1 VATASKR
8 ETPADA
14 SPEVAL
20 LLCCARTHLDAET
33 ASRARACFQ
42 QTLRWDDLLKTALR
56 HKVMPLLYRQ
66 LKANFNESVPAGFM
80 ERLRDYFYLNAARN
94 HLLTEELCE
103 VLGLFERNGI
113 RAVPYKGAALAKSVY
128 GDAAFRQFSDLD
140 IFIHREDVAKASE
153 LLHLRDYRR
162 ERQLTSAQ
170 EAVFL
175 KIECEHLF
183 ISNQGSVF
191 LDLHWGFAPAYFPFK
206 LDSESM
212 WRRLCSVHLG
222 KTKVFSF
229 APEDLLLILCV
240 NAGKESWKQLSGLCD
255 IAELIR
261 ANPKLDWEKI
271 ARQAKKAGAWRMLL
285 VSLLLADELL
295 GAELPEQIIQTI
307 AEERA
312 ARSLALKIKRELF
325 RNEREAGGVSN
336 FLKPAKAL
344 DGLPDKIKFHL
355 RLALTPTMEDWTFIR
370 LPERFR
376 FLYYLTRPLRLAKKY
391 VLRR

>member
-1 VATASKR
+1 MATASKR
-8 ETPADA
+8 ETVSDA
-14 SPEVAL
+14 RPEVAL
-20 LLCCARTHLDAET
+20 LLCCARTHLDDET
-33 ASRARACFQ
+33 AVRAKAYFQ
-42 QTLRWDDLLKTALR
+42 QTLRWDDLLKMALR

-66 LKANFNESVPAGFM
+66 LKTNFNESVPAEFM

-103 VLGLFERNGI
+103 VLELFEGNGI

-128 GDAAFRQFSDLD
+128 GDIAFRQFSDLD
-140 IFIHREDVAKASE
+140 IFIHREDVAKASR
-153 LLHLRDYRR
+153 LLHLRDYRK
-162 ERQLTSAQ
+162 ERQLTNAQ
-170 EAVFL
+170 ETVFT

-183 ISNQGSVF
+183 IRKQGRIF

-206 LDSESM
+206 LDSENM
-212 WRRLCSVHLG
+212 WRRLRSIPLG
-222 KTKVFSF
+222 NIDARSF

-240 NAGKESWKQLSGLCD
+240 NAGKESWRQLSGLCD

-261 ANPKLDWEKI
+261 ANPKLDWEMI
-271 ARQAKKAGAWRMLL
+271 MRQAELIGVRRMLL
-285 VSLLLADELL
+285 VSLLLAGDLL

-307 AEERA
+307 AAERA
-312 ARSLALKIKRELF
+312 AHSLTMKIKRELF
-325 RNEREAGGVSN
+325 RNERESSSVSHL
-336 FLKPAKAL
+336 LKPAKAL

-376 FLYYLTRPLRLAKKY
+376 FLYYLTRPVRLAKKY
-391 VLRR
+391 VLHR

>member
-1 VATASKR
+1 MATASKR

-14 SPEVAL
+14 RPEVAL
-20 LLCCARTHLDAET
+20 LLCCARTHLEAET
-33 ASRARACFQ
+33 AVRAKALLQ
-42 QTLRWDDLLKTALR
+42 QTLDWDDLLRTALR

-66 LKANFNESVPAGFM
+66 LKTNFNESVPAEFM

-103 VLGLFERNGI
+103 VLELFERNGI
-113 RAVPYKGAALAKSVY
+113 RAVPYKGAALAESVY

-140 IFIHREDVAKASE
+140 IFIDREDVAKASG
-153 LLHLRDYRR
+153 LLHLRDYRK
-162 ERQLTSAQ
+162 ERQLTNAQ
-170 EAVFL
+170 EAVFI

-183 ISNQGSVF
+183 IRNQGRVF

-212 WRRLCSVHLG
+212 WRRLCSIPLG
-222 KTKVFSF
+222 NIHARSF

-240 NAGKESWKQLSGLCD
+240 NAGKESWKHLSGLCD

-261 ANPKLDWEKI
+261 ANPNLEWEMI
-271 ARQAKKAGAWRMLL
+271 MRQAKETGARRMLH

-307 AEERA
+307 AEERV
-312 ARSLALKIKRELF
+312 ARSLGLRIKRELF
-325 RNEREAGGVSN
+325 RNEREASGVSHI
-336 FLKPAKAL
+336 LKPAKAL
-344 DGLPDKIKFHL
+344 DGLLDKIKFHL
-355 RLALTPTMEDWTFIR
+355 RLALTPTPEDWTFIR

-391 VLRR
+391 VLRQ

>member
-1 VATASKR
+1 MATASKR

-14 SPEVAL
+14 PPEVAL
-20 LLCCARTHLDAET
+20 LLCCARTHLETET
-33 ASRARACFQ
+33 AVRAKAYFQ
-42 QTLRWDDLLKTALR
+42 QALHWDNLLKTALR

-66 LKANFNESVPAGFM
+66 LKTNFNESVPAEFM

-103 VLGLFERNGI
+103 VLELFERNGI
-113 RAVPYKGAALAKSVY
+113 RAVPYKGAALAEGVY
-128 GDAAFRQFSDLD
+128 GDVAFRQFSDLD
-140 IFIHREDVAKASE
+140 IFIHREDVAKASG
-153 LLHLRDYRR
+153 LLHLRDYRK
-162 ERQLTSAQ
+162 ERQLTNAQ
-170 EAVFL
+170 ETVFI

-183 ISNQGSVF
+183 IRNQGRVF

-212 WRRLCSVHLG
+212 WRRLTTIPLG
-222 KTKVFSF
+222 KTHALSF

-240 NAGKESWKQLSGLCD
+240 NAGKESWRQLSGLCD

-261 ANPKLDWEKI
+261 ASPNLDWEKI
-271 ARQAKKAGAWRMLL
+271 ARQAKRAGARRMLL
-285 VSLLLADELL
+285 VSLLLASELL
-295 GAELPEQIIQTI
+295 GAVLPEQIIQAI

-312 ARSLALKIKRELF
+312 VGPLALKIKRELF
-325 RNEREAGGVSN
+325 RNEREAGGVSHI
-336 FLKPAKAL
+336 LKPAKAL

-355 RLALTPTMEDWTFIR
+355 RLALTPTMEDWTFIH
-370 LPERFR
+370 LPKRFS

-391 VLRR
+391 VLRQ